1 MRQNPKRKH
10 NHLDVY
16 RRRLS
21 FSSRQ
26 VAALL
31 GHQTTSTLS
40 NYERGERLPGLVNA
54 LRLAI
59 ILRVPIEFLF
69 PILYEELREEIR
81 ALEELAGKPVQR
93 KLF

>member
-1 MRQNPKRKH
+1 MHQAPKRKH
-10 NHLDVY
+10 NHLDIY

-26 VAALL
+26 VAQLL
-31 GHQTTSTLS
+31 GHQSTSTLS

-54 LRLAI
+54 FRLAI

-81 ALEELAGKPVQR
+81 ALEERSAKPVQR
-93 KLF
+93 ELF

>member
-93 KLF
+93 ELF

>member
-1 MRQNPKRKH
+1 MHQDPKRKP
-10 NHLDVY
+10 NQLNIY
-16 RRRLS
+16 RRRMS

-31 GHQTTSTLS
+31 GHQGTSTLS

-69 PILYEELREEIR
+69 STLYEALRKEIR
-81 ALEELAGKPVQR
+81 AR
-93 KLF
+93 

>member
-69 PILYEELREEIR
+69 PILYEELRKEIR